1 MRGCLCEA
9 ISQHTHTTGSQH
21 SILASCTKVEKQ
33 THAQGVKAYTRC
45 YSITLQISGPEVSTD
60 RCPTFKHH
68 FRWFTILITSFTIFP
83 HHWSPSSSLIHHHR
97 FTILT
102 TGSPSLVHH
111 LTGSPSL
118 AVHHLT
124 GSPSSS
130 LVQHPHHFHCFT
142 IFITGSP
149 SLVHH
154 PHHWSTITGSPS

>member
-68 FRWFTILITSFTIFP
+68 FRWFTILVLNPRAPRAQDLLCSRP
-83 HHWSPSSSLIHHHR
+83 EGAL
-97 FTILT
+97 L
-102 TGSPSLVHH
+102 LQV
-111 LTGSPSL
+111 LLL
-118 AVHHLT
+118 AVQGFLLL
-124 GSPSSS
+124 GIRQPSK
-130 LVQHPHHFHCFT
+130 
-142 IFITGSP
+142 
-149 SLVHH
+149 
-154 PHHWSTITGSPS
+154 